1 MRLHPLLLS
10 EAYLLH
16 TRIRIASYRQTFT
29 VLEKKR
35 TMIKRPYWKPTL
47 ILLFGCLSWA
57 SGQQLTDLDPPD
69 LEGSPAGVVAG
80 VRAGNVVDAISSD
93 PLEELRDRQ
102 ASIQRVFKRVSPSV
116 VALGSADRRK
126 QGWGSGV
133 IVSEDGL
140 ILTAGHVTEA
150 TGDQILVYLE
160 DGREMVGQR
169 LGANM
174 NRDAAMV
181 QLIPTNEDEKFPYV
195 EVAEADTAEL
205 GDWVVAM
212 GHPGGYD
219 PTRPAPLRLGRVLQ
233 KQSDK
238 LLVTDCTLAGGDS
251 GGALF
256 DLQGRLIGI
265 NSSIAQSL
273 SHNMHVAMAVFHRGW
288 DRMKAGGENGTWGEL
303 KNLFDEPLP
312 GYESKIDKSGNRAL
326 LGAKLD
332 KRSRNGVLVRD
343 VPPGYPAAEGGL
355 RPGDVIIGFDGESV
369 GDYTQL
375 FPLLSKM
382 EPGDQVEILVSRRGQ
397 IETVVVTMGDRAKLL
412 DQQAR

>member
-1 MRLHPLLLS
+1 
-10 EAYLLH
+10 
-16 TRIRIASYRQTFT
+16 
-29 VLEKKR
+29 
-35 TMIKRPYWKPTL
+35 MIKRLHWKPTL

-57 SGQQLTDLDPPD
+57 SGQEPVAPD
-69 LEGSPAGVVAG
+69 TPEPQTQTSEPLVLEEELVP
-80 VRAGNVVDAISSD
+80 SD
-93 PLEELRDRQ
+93 PLQELRDRE
-102 ASIQRVFKRVSPSV
+102 ANIQEVFKRVSPSV
-116 VALGSADRRK
+116 VALGSEDPRK

-150 TGDQILVYLE
+150 TGDEIRVYLA
-160 DGREMVGQR
+160 DGRVMVGER

-181 QLIPTNEDEKFPYV
+181 QLVSVDESEKFPYV

-219 PTRPAPLRLGRVLQ
+219 PTRPAPLRVGRVLQ

-256 DLQGRLIGI
+256 DLQGRLVGI

-288 DRMKAGGENGTWGEL
+288 DRMKAAGDDGTWGEL

-326 LGAKLD
+326 LGASLD
-332 KRSRNGVLVRD
+332 RRSRNGVLVRE
-343 VPPGYPAAEGGL
+343 VRPGFPAAEGGL
-355 RPGDVIIGFDGESV
+355 RSGDVITGFDGESV
-369 GDYTQL
+369 DDYVEFL
-375 FPLLSKM
+375 PLLSKM
-382 EPGDQVEILVSRRGQ
+382 EPGDQVEILVNRRGKE
-397 IETVVVTMGDRAKLL
+397 ETIVVTMGDRAKLL
-412 DQQAR
+412 NQQP